1 MTLKNRIEALEIKMA
16 ILTDLVIN
24 RSKSDILLVSSPIK
38 GSNKRY
44 SN

>member
-1 MTLKNRIEALEIKMA
+1 MNLKNRIEALEIQMVV
-16 ILTDLVIN
+16 LTNLVIN